1 MFLCGKKVK
10 MTKRIFKYFLA
21 VALIFMSLAGILI
34 ASKQV
39 TLVTTKSAKQKSKKS
54 SPSSLPYDSIGNA
67 SKAIA
72 PAEDAQSPSDKF
84 TVDLGATKS
93 RENAEKILEN
103 LAQKGIQGFYT
114 PVQRENGSL
123 AFRVRVGL
131 YMTEEEAAQSAK
143 KITSV
148 TPFTGNVLKI

>member
-1 MFLCGKKVK
+1 MI
-10 MTKRIFKYFLA
+10 KRIFKYFLA
-21 VALIFMSLAGILI
+21 IALVIMSLSGILI
-34 ASKQV
+34 ASKQI
-39 TLVTTKSAKQKSKKS
+39 TLVSAKSTKPMSKKTS
-54 SPSSLPYDSIGNA
+54 SSTLPYDSIGNA
-67 SKAIA
+67 SKSIGS
-72 PAEDAQSPSDKF
+72 AEETPSPSDKF

-93 RENAEKILEN
+93 RENAEKILES

-131 YMTEEEAAQSAK
+131 YRTEEEAAQNVK

-148 TPFTGNVLKI
+148 TPFTANVLKI